1 MGVLTRYLIRVHI
14 GPFLFAL
21 SGITALIFLNSL
33 SQRVGDLVG
42 KGLHWTVVVEF
53 LVLSLPHVVAL
64 ALPMSVLVAVLYAFN
79 DLASSHEI
87 TALSAGG
94 IRPRQILLP
103 VVGFGVVAA
112 GFMYYFNDTV
122 LPESNHALKNLILD
136 INRKTPTLVLREQ
149 VVNELRPGTGS
160 ELYFLTADRID
171 HEANTLANVSIFD
184 GNDPQR
190 QRTTYADRGEMSF
203 NSGRTDLY
211 LTLYDGFV
219 HEVES
224 ERPGGFQRL
233 YFESQIIPL
242 RSVGNELER
251 RLGGSDRSDREM
263 SIAMLSENADQRQVQ
278 LDSVRAESREE
289 SLKAVRRALAM
300 PVDGDT
306 TGVMRPTPSTGYTD
320 PLIGVVAAG
329 SRSRAARAVA
339 LEQTVN
345 RYKVEIHKKLAIA
358 FACLVFTLIGP
369 PLALRFPRGGVGLV
383 MAASSVIFS
392 VYWVG
397 LIAGES
403 LADRRVAD
411 PAVTMWLSNVVF
423 LLAGLVLASRMGR
436 SAGHTRGGGRL
447 DDLLARLSGRRQ
459 RPEQATAGAVP
470 CSARSTGWWPG
481 PSSSSGS
488 PACSPCRRSS
498 SSATSRRT
506 WTSISTGG

>member
-33 SQRVGDLVG
+33 AQRVGDLVG
-42 KGLHWTVVVEF
+42 KGLRWTVIVEF

-64 ALPMSVLVAVLYAFN
+64 ALPMAVLVAVLYAFT
-79 DLASSHEI
+79 DLASSNEI

-94 IRPRQILLP
+94 IRPRQMLLP
-103 VVGFGVVAA
+103 VVGFGTVAA
-112 GFMYYFNDTV
+112 GFMFYFNDTV

-136 INRKTPTLVLREQ
+136 IGRKTPTLDLREQ
-149 VVNELRPGTGS
+149 VVNEIRPGTGG

-184 GNDPQR
+184 ANDPER
-190 QRTTYADRGEMSF
+190 QRTTYAKRGQMAF
-203 NSGRTDLY
+203 NAARTDLY

-219 HEVES
+219 HEVGSDPDRE
-224 ERPGGFQRL
+224 GAFQRL
-233 YFESQIIPL
+233 YFESQIVPL
-242 RSVGNELER
+242 RGIGNELER

-263 SIAMLSENADQRQVQ
+263 SIAMLSENADDRQVQ
-278 LDSVRAESREE
+278 LDSVRAENRKET
-289 SLKAVRRALAM
+289 LKAVRTALAL
-300 PVDGDT
+300 PVEEDT
-306 TGVMRPTPSTGYTD
+306 TAAATPAMVRPTPSSGFAD
-320 PLIGVVAAG
+320 PLTEAAVSG
-329 SRSRAARAVA
+329 TRSRAARAVA

-358 FACLVFTLIGP
+358 FACFVFTLIGP
-369 PLALRFPRGGVGLV
+369 PLALRFPRGGIGLV
-383 MAASSVIFS
+383 VAASSAIFS

-423 LLAGLVLASRMGR
+423 LIAGILLASRMGR
-436 SAGHTRGGGRL
+436 SAGHTRGGGL
-447 DDLLARLSGRRQ
+447 EGFMGKLFGRRAR
-459 RPEQATAGAVP
+459 RPSEAVAGAAP
-470 CSARSTGWWPG
+470 
-481 PSSSSGS
+481 
-488 PACSPCRRSS
+488 
-498 SSATSRRT
+498 
-506 WTSISTGG
+506 

>member
-42 KGLHWTVVVEF
+42 KGLHWTVIVEF
-53 LVLSLPHVVAL
+53 LVLSLPHVIAL

-79 DLASSHEI
+79 DLASSNEI

-94 IRPRQILLP
+94 IRPRQMLLP
-103 VVGFGVVAA
+103 VLAFGAVAA
-112 GFMYYFNDTV
+112 GFMYYFNDRV

-136 INRKTPTLVLREQ
+136 IGRKTPTLELREQ
-149 VVNELRPGTGS
+149 VVNEVRPGTGS

-184 GNDPQR
+184 VSDPKR
-190 QRTTYADRGEMSF
+190 QRTTYADRGEMAF
-203 NSGRTDLY
+203 NAQRTDLY

-224 ERPGGFQRL
+224 DRQGGFQRL
-233 YFESQIIPL
+233 YFESQIVPM
-242 RSVGNELER
+242 RDVGNELER

-263 SIAMLSENADQRQVQ
+263 SIAMLSDNAKQRQAQ
-278 LDSVRAESREE
+278 LDSVRAENRDE
-289 SLKAVRRALAM
+289 SVKAVRRALAM
-300 PVDGDT
+300 PVEGDT
-306 TGVMRPTPSTGYTD
+306 AAHVRASPSTGYTD
-320 PLIGVVAAG
+320 PVVAGIAAG
-329 SRSRAARAVA
+329 TRSRAARTVA
-339 LEQTVN
+339 LEQSVN

-358 FACLVFTLIGP
+358 FACLVFTLLGP

-423 LLAGLVLASRMGR
+423 LIAGLVLASLMGR
-436 SAGHTRGGGRL
+436 SGGNTRGGGRL
-447 DDLLARLSGRRQ
+447 DDALAKLFGRR
-459 RPEQATAGAVP
+459 RRHDRVAAGAV
-470 CSARSTGWWPG
+470 T
-481 PSSSSGS
+481 
-488 PACSPCRRSS
+488 
-498 SSATSRRT
+498 
-506 WTSISTGG
+506 

>member
-1 MGVLTRYLIRVHI
+1 MGVLNKYLIRVHI

-33 SQRVGDLVG
+33 AQRVGDLVG
-42 KGLHWTVVVEF
+42 KGLHWTVILEF

-64 ALPMSVLVAVLYAFN
+64 ALPMAVLVAVLYAFN
-79 DLASSHEI
+79 DLASSNEI

-94 IRPRQILLP
+94 IRPRQMLLP

-136 INRKTPTLVLREQ
+136 IGRKTPTLELREQ
-149 VVNELRPGTGS
+149 VVNEVRPGTGG

-171 HEANTLANVSIFD
+171 HDANTLANVSIFD
-184 GNDPQR
+184 ANDPAR
-190 QRTTYADRGEMSF
+190 QRTTYAKRGEMAF
-203 NSGRTDLY
+203 NEARTDLY

-224 ERPGGFQRL
+224 DREGGFQRL
-233 YFESQIIPL
+233 YFESQIVPL
-242 RSVGNELER
+242 RDVGNELER

-263 SIAMLSENADQRQVQ
+263 SIAMLSENANEREVQ
-278 LDSVRAESREE
+278 LTAVREE
-289 SLKAVRRALAM
+289 NRQEALLAVRRALDL
-300 PVDGDT
+300 PVEGDT
-306 TGVMRPTPSTGYTD
+306 SEVMLRPAPSTGYVD
-320 PLIGVVAAG
+320 PVTAAASAG
-329 SRSRAARAVA
+329 TRSRTARAIA

-345 RYKVEIHKKLAIA
+345 RYRVEIHKKLAIA
-358 FACLVFTLIGP
+358 FACFVFTLIGP

-383 MAASSVIFS
+383 VAASSVIFS

-411 PAVTMWLSNVVF
+411 PAVTMWVSNVVF
-423 LLAGLVLASRMGR
+423 LIAGIVLASRMGR
-436 SAGHTRGGGRL
+436 SAGYTRGGTFDGIVGKL
-447 DDLLARLSGRRQ
+447 FGRRV
-459 RPEQATAGAVP
+459 RGTREIAAGA
-470 CSARSTGWWPG
+470 
-481 PSSSSGS
+481 
-488 PACSPCRRSS
+488 
-498 SSATSRRT
+498 TS
-506 WTSISTGG
+506 

>member
-1 MGVLTRYLIRVHI
+1 MGVLTKYLIRVHI

-33 SQRVGDLVG
+33 AQRVGDLVG
-42 KGLHWTVVVEF
+42 KGLHWSVIVEF

-64 ALPMSVLVAVLYAFN
+64 ALPMAVLVAVLYAFN
-79 DLASSHEI
+79 DLASSNEI

-94 IRPRQILLP
+94 IRPRQMLLP

-136 INRKTPTLVLREQ
+136 IGRKTPTLELREQ
-149 VVNELRPGTGS
+149 VVNEVRPGTGG

-171 HEANTLANVSIFD
+171 HDANTLANVSIFD
-184 GNDPQR
+184 ANDPAR
-190 QRTTYADRGEMSF
+190 QRTTYAKRGEMAF
-203 NSGRTDLY
+203 NEARTDLY

-224 ERPGGFQRL
+224 DRDGGFQRL
-233 YFESQIIPL
+233 YFESQIVPL
-242 RSVGNELER
+242 RDVGNELER

-263 SIAMLSENADQRQVQ
+263 SIAMLSENANEREVQ
-278 LDSVRAESREE
+278 LAAVREE
-289 SLKAVRRALAM
+289 NRQEALKAVRRALDL
-300 PVDGDT
+300 PVEGDT
-306 TGVMRPTPSTGYTD
+306 SSVTLRPTPSSGYAD
-320 PLIGVVAAG
+320 PVTAAASAG
-329 SRSRAARAVA
+329 TRSRTARAIA

-345 RYKVEIHKKLAIA
+345 RYRVEIHKKLAIA
-358 FACLVFTLIGP
+358 FACFVFTLIGP

-383 MAASSVIFS
+383 VAASSVIFS

-411 PAVTMWLSNVVF
+411 PAVTMWVSNVIF
-423 LLAGLVLASRMGR
+423 LIAGIVLASRMGR
-436 SAGHTRGGGRL
+436 SAGYTRGGTFDGILGRL
-447 DDLLARLSGRRQ
+447 FGRRSPGA
-459 RPEQATAGAVP
+459 REIAAGA
-470 CSARSTGWWPG
+470 
-481 PSSSSGS
+481 
-488 PACSPCRRSS
+488 
-498 SSATSRRT
+498 TS
-506 WTSISTGG
+506 

>member
-1 MGVLTRYLIRVHI
+1 MGVLTRYLIKVHI

-53 LVLSLPHVVAL
+53 LVLSLPHVIAL

-79 DLASSHEI
+79 DLASSNEI

-94 IRPRQILLP
+94 IRPRQMLLP
-103 VVGFGVVAA
+103 VLAFGAVAA
-112 GFMYYFNDTV
+112 GFMYYFNDRV

-136 INRKTPTLVLREQ
+136 IGRKTPTLELREQ
-149 VVNELRPGTGS
+149 VVNEVRPGTGS

-184 GNDPQR
+184 VSDPKR
-190 QRTTYADRGEMSF
+190 QRTTYADRGEMAF
-203 NSGRTDLY
+203 NAQRTDLY

-224 ERPGGFQRL
+224 DRQGGFQRL
-233 YFESQIIPL
+233 YFESQIVPM
-242 RSVGNELER
+242 RDVGNELER

-263 SIAMLSENADQRQVQ
+263 SIAMLSDNANQRQAQ
-278 LDSVRAESREE
+278 LDSVRAENRDE
-289 SLKAVRRALAM
+289 SVKAVRRALAI
-300 PVDGDT
+300 PVEGDT
-306 TGVMRPTPSTGYTD
+306 AAPVRASPSTGYTD
-320 PLIGVVAAG
+320 PVVAGIAAG
-329 SRSRAARAVA
+329 TRSRAARTVA
-339 LEQTVN
+339 LEQSVN

-358 FACLVFTLIGP
+358 FACLVFTLLGP

-423 LLAGLVLASRMGR
+423 LIAGLVLASRMGR
-436 SAGHTRGGGRL
+436 SAGNTRGGGRL
-447 DDLLARLSGRRQ
+447 DDALAKLFGRRR
-459 RPEQATAGAVP
+459 RPDRVAAGAV
-470 CSARSTGWWPG
+470 T
-481 PSSSSGS
+481 
-488 PACSPCRRSS
+488 
-498 SSATSRRT
+498 
-506 WTSISTGG
+506 